1 MSKRKLKAG
10 THVEFLFAGNV
21 MEGVITEVYMDD
33 SYSTSSKW
41 YKVLHKDGTIY
52 PLRVEDLSIKVL

>member
-10 THVEFLFAGNV
+10 THVEFSFAGNV
-21 MEGVITEVYMDD
+21 MEGVIKTVYIDD
-33 SYSTSSKW
+33 SYSYRTEW

>member
-10 THVEFLFAGNV
+10 THVGFSFAGSI
-21 MEGVITEVYMDD
+21 MQGVITAVYTDD
-33 SYSTSSKW
+33 SYSTSSEW